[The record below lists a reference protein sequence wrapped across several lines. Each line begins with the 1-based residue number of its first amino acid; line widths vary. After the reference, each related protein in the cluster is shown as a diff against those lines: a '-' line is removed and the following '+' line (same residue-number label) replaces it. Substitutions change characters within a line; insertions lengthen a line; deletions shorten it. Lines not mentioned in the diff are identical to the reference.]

1 MKRNLNLIKINLQ
14 YYKLRYR
21 NISHFC
27 LQKGGA
33 MNEFFKLLIPQLF
46 EYFKDE
52 TKVLEFI
59 PKSIEQQYKNLLI
72 EYTKENERKETK
84 NETTNK

>member
-1 MKRNLNLIKINLQ
+1 
-14 YYKLRYR
+14 
-21 NISHFC
+21 
-27 LQKGGA
+27 

-52 TKVLEFI
+52 RKVLEFI
-59 PKSIEQQYKNLLI
+59 PKSIEQQYENLLI
-72 EYTKENERKETK
+72 EYAKENERKETK

>member
-1 MKRNLNLIKINLQ
+1 
-14 YYKLRYR
+14 
-21 NISHFC
+21 
-27 LQKGGA
+27 
-33 MNEFFKLLIPQLF
+33 MNEFFKLLLPQLF

-59 PKSIEQQYKNLLI
+59 PKAIEQQYKNLLI

-84 NETTNK
+84 NETTNE

>member
-1 MKRNLNLIKINLQ
+1 M
-14 YYKLRYR
+14 
-21 NISHFC
+21 SHFC